1 MKNSKEQL
9 LAIYAEIAKLN
20 KKTAELQ
27 NDIDFNQRFISGAF
41 IIVMMLEIGGWFFV

>member
-20 KKTAELQ
+20 KKTAELRA
-27 NDIDFNQRFISGAF
+27 DIDFNQRFVSGAF
-41 IIVMMLEIGGWFFV
+41 IVVMILEIAGWIFV

>member
-20 KKTAELQ
+20 KKTVELQ
-27 NDIDFNQRFISGAF
+27 TDIDFNQRFISGAF
-41 IIVMMLEIGGWFFV
+41 AVIIMLEIGGWVFV